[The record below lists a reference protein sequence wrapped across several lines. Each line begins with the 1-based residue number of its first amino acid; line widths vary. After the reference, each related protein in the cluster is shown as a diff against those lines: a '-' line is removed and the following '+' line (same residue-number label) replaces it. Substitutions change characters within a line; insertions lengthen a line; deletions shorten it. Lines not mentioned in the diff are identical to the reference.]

1 MTYPLFNFAE
11 ISVNGASVFKLKS
24 YRDKSAPRGTK
35 EEYTMSI
42 NRTNPDSWK
51 KDTAA
56 SVDMYNEWFMNF
68 APKTFRETR
77 IGTSKS
83 VEDALRITGYLCKL
97 TPEILKKHPKILPI
111 LRMATCPPIAR
122 DRLIGLSGVSK
133 SLVQNMEDVEN
144 PHTSP
149 RMPTEQLNSELNRII
164 NTINRMIDP
173 DIFVWLSENRSP
185 VEIEINRSST
195 IVADRLC
202 GAVSDPIIR
211 NAQEKRQLA
220 TIEEY
225 LKKKGYSPAEDNI
238 KFNEMKPGT
247 YSFRTNVQVQVSPG
261 SLQTANIPVDVLI
274 CPLTAKQGELP
285 IMIEAK
291 SAGDYTNVNKR
302 RKEEATKIQQ
312 LKHTYGDNVTF
323 ILFLCGYFDSAYL
336 GYEAAEGID
345 WIWEHRITDMDQLG
359 I

>member
-1 MTYPLFNFAE
+1 
-11 ISVNGASVFKLKS
+11 
-24 YRDKSAPRGTK
+24 
-35 EEYTMSI
+35 MSMI
-42 NRTNPDSWK
+42 NRTKPDNWK
-51 KDTAA
+51 SDTAA

-77 IGTSKS
+77 VSTSKS
-83 VEDALRITGYLCKL
+83 VEDALRITGYLNKL
-97 TPEILKKHPKILPI
+97 TPEILKNNPSVLPI
-111 LRMATCPPIAR
+111 LRMSTCPPIAR

-133 SLVQNMEDVEN
+133 SLVQNMEDTEN
-144 PHTSP
+144 PRISP
-149 RMPTEQLNSELNRII
+149 RMPSDQLQKELTQII
-164 NTINRMIDP
+164 STITRMVDP
-173 DIFVWLSENRSP
+173 DIFVWLPEKREP

-211 NAQEKRQLA
+211 NEQEKRQLA
-220 TIEEY
+220 TIEKY
-225 LKKKGYSPAEDNI
+225 LKDKGYSPAEANV
-238 KFNEMKPGT
+238 KFNEMLPGT
-247 YSFRTNVQVQVSPG
+247 YSFRTNVQVRVGNDSE
-261 SLQTANIPVDVLI
+261 QTANIPVDVLI
-274 CPLTAKQGELP
+274 SPISAQKGDLP

-302 RKEEATKIQQ
+302 RKEEATKMQQ
-312 LKHTYGDNVTF
+312 LRNTFGNNVTF
-323 ILFLCGYFDSAYL
+323 VLFLCGYFDSAYL